1 MTPEEKSKLFDAIDY
16 QENTPPTDYPKEYVE
31 NRVNANLNAII
42 LRVENTLELKFS
54 DLKSLFEQRPSARA
68 IR

>member
-1 MTPEEKSKLFDAIDY
+1 MSPEEKAKLFDAIDY

-31 NRVNANLNAII
+31 NRVKANLQAIS
-42 LRVENTLELKFS
+42 LSVEETLELKFS
-54 DLKSLFEQRPSARA
+54 NLESLLEQRPSARA